1 MRPPVNSSALHIFQT
16 LRLICAADAPL
27 SHAEISRRTKLPP
40 STVYRAL
47 GTLEEAQYVQR
58 SQSSFGYEPGIVPQ
72 LLVWT
77 LLKRFALSTIG
88 KPYLA
93 RLSELSGETAS
104 LCGRI
109 GWYGVRLAVV
119 YGGNDIYHRDRIGE
133 ISLLHADLWSR
144 GIFAFLSDDEID
156 RYRRFVLRNHED
168 FLRDLDRPGLRRDV
182 QAARQIGYLSAR
194 SHSIDNAA
202 SLAIPLRAPDGKVV
216 ACVVMSGPPIAE
228 AASVLPTSWGNVCN
242 ELEIALR
249 ASPRGADSP
258 FAHLDPDQIVLKLPA
273 EATR

>member
-1 MRPPVNSSALHIFQT
+1 
-16 LRLICAADAPL
+16 
-27 SHAEISRRTKLPP
+27 
-40 STVYRAL
+40 
-47 GTLEEAQYVQR
+47 
-58 SQSSFGYEPGIVPQ
+58 

-93 RLSELSGETAS
+93 RLSELSGETVS
-104 LCGRI
+104 LCGRT
-109 GWYGVRLAVV
+109 GWYGVRLTVV

-144 GIFAFLSDDEID
+144 GIFAFLPDDEID

-182 QAARQIGYLSAR
+182 QAARQLGYLSAQ
-194 SHSIDNAA
+194 SQSIDNAA
-202 SLAIPLRAPDGKVV
+202 SLAMPLSASDGKVV
-216 ACVVMSGPPIAE
+216 ACVVMSGPPAAE
-228 AASVLPTSWGNVCN
+228 ATSVLPTSWAKVCY
-242 ELEIALR
+242 ELEAALR
-249 ASPRGADSP
+249 ASHRGADSP